1 MKSCRIAA
9 LKAGRAEELAA
20 IMGANPRLAVL
31 VLAAGKGTR
40 MHSRRSKVLH
50 EICGRPML
58 AHPLAAAAS
67 LGAEKL
73 VVVIGRDADQVE
85 AAFAGRA
92 QFVVQ
97 PEQRGTGHAVQVAL
111 PKLGDFSGDVLV
123 LYGDTPLL
131 RSESLAR
138 RRAHKAEKGA
148 KLVLLSSPEPLPG
161 LVVRG
166 ADGRVERVVEQTDAT
181 PEELRIREGNTGVY
195 LCDSALLASAVAE
208 LAPKN
213 AQGELYLT
221 DVVAIARRRGLA
233 VEAIQLDDADE
244 ALGVNTRAELAR
256 AAAVQ
261 RRRNVE
267 AHMARGVTFI
277 DPENVYLDSDVE
289 IGRDSQIDPGVVI
302 TGPTRLGESVHVKA
316 HCVIE
321 SCVLDDDVVVGPSAH
336 LRPGSRLASG
346 VRVGNF
352 VEGKNS
358 VLGRGVKADHLAYI
372 GDADVGE
379 DASFG
384 CGAIKVNYV
393 WEWKH
398 RTTVGERVRIGC
410 NANLIAPVTLED
422 DSYVAAGT
430 TITRTVPTDAIAV
443 SGGRQK
449 TVEGWG
455 KKRRKARTERGQ
467 SGSEHS

>member
-1 MKSCRIAA
+1 
-9 LKAGRAEELAA
+9 
-20 IMGANPRLAVL
+20 MGLAVL

-40 MHSRRSKVLH
+40 MKSRRTKVLH

-58 AHPLAAAAS
+58 AYPLAAAAE

-97 PEQRGTGHAVQVAL
+97 AEQRGTGHAVQVAL
-111 PKLGDFSGDVLV
+111 PKLGDLSGDVLV

-131 RSESLAR
+131 RAETLAR
-138 RRAHKAEKGA
+138 MQAKRRETGA
-148 KLVLLSSPEPLPG
+148 QLVMLTSPEPLPG

-181 PEELRIREGNTGVY
+181 ESELAIREGNTGVY
-195 LCDSALLASAVAE
+195 LCDGALLASAIAE

-221 DVVAIARRRGLA
+221 DVVAIARKRGLA

-261 RRRNVE
+261 RRRNLA
-267 AHMARGVTFI
+267 AHMANGVTFL
-277 DPENVYLDSDVE
+277 DPENVYVDSDVE
-289 IGRDSQIDPGVVI
+289 IGRDTQIDPGVVI
-302 TGPTRLGESVHVKA
+302 TGPTRIGEGVHVKA
-316 HCVIE
+316 HCVVE
-321 SCVLDDDVVVGPSAH
+321 SSVLGDDVVIGPSAH
-336 LRPGSRLASG
+336 LRPGSVLKSG
-346 VRVGNF
+346 VRIGNF
-352 VEGKNS
+352 VEVKNS

-379 DASFG
+379 DSSFG
-384 CGAIKVNYV
+384 CGAITVNYD
-393 WEWKH
+393 WEKKH

-430 TITRTVPTDAIAV
+430 TVTHTVPTDAIAL
-443 SGGRQK
+443 SGARQK
-449 TVEGWG
+449 NLEGWG
-455 KKRRKARTERGQ
+455 KKRRKAAKHGTGHEP
-467 SGSEHS
+467 SGSGHG

>member
-1 MKSCRIAA
+1 MA
-9 LKAGRAEELAA
+9 
-20 IMGANPRLAVL
+20 LAVL

-40 MHSRRSKVLH
+40 MHSRRTKVLH

-58 AHPLAAAAS
+58 AYPLAAAAE

-92 QFVVQ
+92 QFAVQ
-97 PEQRGTGHAVQVAL
+97 AEQRGTGHAVQVAL
-111 PKLGDFSGDVLV
+111 PKLGDFAGDVLV
-123 LYGDTPLL
+123 LYGDSPLL

-138 RRAHKAEKGA
+138 MRAKRAETGA
-148 KLVLLSSPEPLPG
+148 QLVMLTSPEPLPG
-161 LVVRG
+161 IVVRG
-166 ADGRVERVVEQTDAT
+166 ADGRVERIVERTDAT
-181 PEELRIREGNTGVY
+181 PAELAIREGNTGVY
-195 LCDSALLASAVAE
+195 LLSRDLLASAIGALE
-208 LAPKN
+208 PKN

-221 DVVAIARRRGLA
+221 DVVAIARARGFS
-233 VEAIQLDDADE
+233 VEAIQLEDADE

-267 AHMARGVTFI
+267 RHMAAGVSFV
-277 DPENVYLDSDVE
+277 DPENVYVDTDVE
-289 IGRDSQIDPGVVI
+289 IGRDTQIDPGVVI
-302 TGPTRLGESVHVKA
+302 TGPTRIGEGVHVKA

-321 SCVLDDDVVVGPSAH
+321 SCVLGDDVVVGPSAH
-336 LRPGSRLASG
+336 LRPGSQLKSG
-346 VRVGNF
+346 VRIGNF
-352 VEGKNS
+352 VEVKNS

-379 DASFG
+379 DSSFG
-384 CGAIKVNYV
+384 CGAITVNYD
-393 WEWKH
+393 WEQKH

-410 NANLIAPVTLED
+410 NANLIAPVALES

-430 TITRTVPTDAIAV
+430 TVTKPVPTDAIAV
-443 SGGRQK
+443 GAARQK
-449 TVEGWG
+449 NVEGWG
-455 KKRRKARTERGQ
+455 KKRRKRGGHGAGHAG
-467 SGSEHS
+467 SGSAEG